1 MSDDI
6 YIRLLGTVH
15 AERGSRPVDLGPAR
29 QRATLAVLA
38 SAAARPVPMSRLVE
52 GIWGDEPPRNAEQSV
67 YTYVAGL
74 RRAFEP
80 DRGRRA
86 PSRLLSGTGAGY
98 ALNVGP
104 VQVDSLCFAERL
116 DEARTCR
123 REGDDRRAVQLLDEA
138 LAMWRGT
145 ALSGLTGPFAER
157 ERSRLELLRLA
168 ALEQRH
174 ESLLHLG
181 RHHEIT
187 DDLRDLT
194 VRHPLRERTR
204 ELLMLA
210 LYRSGRQ
217 AEALKVYEEGRV
229 LLLEELGLTPGEGL
243 RKCHQLVLRG
253 EPGPWRGDG
262 VPHQLPRHLAGF
274 VGRSRELDELERRLA
289 PGGGR
294 PPTPLVI
301 VSGPPGVGKSA
312 LAAQAAHLV
321 QDRFPDG
328 QLFVNCRGA
337 TPELPALTGLDVLG
351 RFLRGLGVAAD
362 AVPADLDEAAATW
375 RSLLHGRR
383 VLVLLD
389 DAADLA
395 QIRPLLSTPFGTALL
410 VTSRESMTWGEDSY
424 QLELG
429 RMSPAE
435 SAAMLAGLAG
445 EERVRAGAGDTAE
458 LVRLCEGLPLALRI
472 AGARLA
478 SRPDWSVATMAGR
491 LGDERRRLHELV
503 AGDLAVRAG
512 LAASFTALERSPRP
526 LDRLAARALSLLGL
540 LHVPEITAE
549 AAAALLDADPADA
562 DLALERLTDAHLLDR
577 PRPGHYQLHD
587 LVRLFAGE
595 LRPADPKKPVL
606 RALAYYAAS
615 ARLASQVMDPHRVQ
629 RGPVAEAVT
638 HQVGTREE
646 ATAWLLE
653 EEAVLLAAARQALTD
668 DDDDIAALGL
678 ALAFALHWPLQRA
691 YRTTDLVE
699 LGLMVLRVCERLGDV
714 EIAMHAHGELATALR
729 MKGRSDEAV
738 EHLRIELAI
747 ARRLGDAFSEQ
758 RALGNLA
765 NVHYHD
771 EDFEQAIVLAEQ
783 QLAVAGPIGAR
794 VGVRYARLILGEAH
808 HRCGRLEQAREILC
822 LALADAEEVGDT
834 THQAHLRGV
843 LGEVHLDLGMP
854 DQALPNF
861 LLALKLI
868 EPAGNRV
875 SRLRCL
881 LGLSRTYR
889 ALGELDSAT
898 GCVTAALTAA
908 VTDRLASEWQQE
920 ARSEQEAVREARQA
934 TGARGA

>member
-29 QRATLAVLA
+29 QRAALAVLA

-52 GIWGDEPPRNAEQSV
+52 GMWGDEPPRNAEQSV

-98 ALNVGP
+98 VFNVRPG
-104 VQVDSLCFAERL
+104 QVDSVCFAERL
-116 DEARTCR
+116 DEAQTCR
-123 REGDDRRAVQLLDEA
+123 RDGDDRRAVRLLDEA

-157 ERSRLELLRLA
+157 ERSRLELLRLT
-168 ALEQRH
+168 ALEQRC

-187 DDLRDLT
+187 DELRDLT
-194 VRHPLRERTR
+194 ARNPLRERTR

-217 AEALKVYEEGRV
+217 AEALEVYEEGRV

-243 RKCHQLVLRG
+243 RRCHQQVLRG
-253 EPGPWRGDG
+253 EPSPWRGDG
-262 VPHQLPRHLAGF
+262 VPHQLPRRLAGF
-274 VGRSRELDELERRLA
+274 VGRSRELAELETRLA
-289 PGGGR
+289 PGGRR
-294 PPTPLVI
+294 PPAPLMI
-301 VSGPPGVGKSA
+301 VTGPPGVGKST
-312 LAAQAAHLV
+312 LAAQVAHLV
-321 QDRFPDG
+321 QDDFPDG

-337 TPELPALTGLDVLG
+337 TPELPALTGLDLLG

-362 AVPADLDEAAATW
+362 AVPADLDEAAAMW

-478 SRPDWSVATMAGR
+478 SRPDWSIATMAGR

-503 AGDLAVRAG
+503 AGDLAVRSS
-512 LAASFTALERSPRP
+512 LAAGYTALERSPRP
-526 LDRLAARALSLLGL
+526 LDRLAARMLSLLGL

-549 AAAALLDADPADA
+549 AAAALLGGDLADA

-587 LVRLFAGE
+587 LIRLFAGE
-595 LRPADPKKPVL
+595 LRPLDPTEPVL

-615 ARLASQVMDPHRVQ
+615 TRLACSVADPHRVQ
-629 RGPVAEAVT
+629 RGRTPEAAAHVVT
-638 HQVGTREE
+638 GQEE
-646 ATAWLLE
+646 ATAWLAE
-653 EEAVLLAAARQALTD
+653 EEGVLEAAARQALAAE
-668 DDDDIAALGL
+668 DDDIAAMGVTLTL
-678 ALAFALHWPLQRA
+678 ALEWPCQRSFRTREMIELSAAALA
-691 YRTTDLVE
+691 
-699 LGLMVLRVCERLGDV
+699 VCERLGDL
-714 EIAMHAHGELATALR
+714 EGMMHTTGLLANTLR
-729 MKGRSDEAV
+729 MRGRHEEAV
-738 EHLRIELAI
+738 EHLRAELAL

-758 RALGNLA
+758 RAMGNLA
-765 NVHYHD
+765 NTYFND
-771 EDFEQAIVLAEQ
+771 GRYEQAIVLAEQ
-783 QLAVAGPIGAR
+783 QLAIADLIGAR
-794 VGVRYARLILGEAH
+794 VGARYAMLIIGEA
-808 HRCGRLEQAREILC
+808 RQALGRAEEAREILSS
-822 LALADAEEVGDT
+822 ALSEAEQVGDK
-834 THQAHLRGV
+834 THQAQLRAV
-843 LGEVHLDLGMP
+843 LGRVHLDLDEP
-854 DQALPNF
+854 EHALPHY
-861 LLALKLI
+861 LIALELI
-868 EPAGNRV
+868 ERAGYRV
-875 SRLRCL
+875 GRVRDLV
-881 LGLSRTYR
+881 GLSRTYR
-889 ALGELDSAT
+889 AMGELDVALAH
-898 GCVTAALTAA
+898 VTEAVAGADGLAEWETEAREEQAA
-908 VTDRLASEWQQE
+908 VHE
-920 ARSEQEAVREARQA
+920 ARARL
-934 TGARGA
+934 R

>member
-6 YIRLLGTVH
+6 YIRLLGAVH
-15 AERGSRPVDLGPAR
+15 AERGSLPLDPGPAR
-29 QRATLAVLA
+29 QRATLAILA
-38 SAAARPVPMSRLVE
+38 SAAARPVSMRRLVD
-52 GIWGDEPPRNAEQSV
+52 GVWGDEPPRNAEQSV

-98 ALNVGP
+98 VLHVGP
-104 VQVDSLCFAERL
+104 AQVDSLCFATRL
-116 DEARTCR
+116 DEARACR
-123 REGDDRRAVQLLDEA
+123 GDGDDRRAVRLLDEA
-138 LAMWRGT
+138 LALWRGP

-157 ERSRLELLRLA
+157 ERSRLELLRLT
-168 ALEQRH
+168 ALEQRS

-187 DDLRDLT
+187 EDLRDLT
-194 VRHPLRERTR
+194 ARHPLRERTR

-210 LYRSGRQ
+210 LYQSGRQ
-217 AEALKVYEEGRV
+217 AEALEVYEEGR
-229 LLLEELGLTPGEGL
+229 LLLREELGLMPGEGL
-243 RKCHQLVLRG
+243 RTCHDLVLRG
-253 EPGPWRGDG
+253 GPAPWRGAG

-274 VGRSRELDELERRLA
+274 VGRSCELGELERRLS

-301 VSGPPGVGKSA
+301 VSGPPGVGKST
-312 LAAQAAHLV
+312 LAAQVAHLV

-337 TPELPALTGLDVLG
+337 TPELPALTALDVLG

-362 AVPADLDEAAATW
+362 AVPADPDEAAAMW
-375 RSLLHGRR
+375 RSLLHGRK

-410 VTSRESMTWGEDSY
+410 VTSRESMPWGEDSY

-478 SRPDWSVATMAGR
+478 SRPDWSIAAMAGR

-503 AGDLAVRAG
+503 AGDLAVRSS

-526 LDRLAARALSLLGL
+526 LDRVAARTLSLLGL

-577 PRPGHYQLHD
+577 PRTGHYQLHD

-595 LRPADPKKPVL
+595 LRPRDAKKPVL

-615 ARLASQVMDPHRVQ
+615 TRLASGVIDPHRVQ
-629 RGPVAEAVT
+629 RGTAPGTAAHVVT
-638 HQVGTREE
+638 GREE

-653 EEAVLLAAARQALTD
+653 EEGVLTAAARQALAAED
-668 DDDDIAALGL
+668 DDVAAMGVALTL
-678 ALAFALHWPLQRA
+678 ALEWPYQRS
-691 YRTTDLVE
+691 YRTMEMTE
-699 LGLMVLRVCERLGDV
+699 LSSMALKVCERLGDV
-714 EIAMHAHGELATALR
+714 ENTMHAQGLLANALR
-729 MKGRSDEAV
+729 MRGRIEEAV
-738 EHLRIELAI
+738 EHLRAELAI
-747 ARRLGDAFSEQ
+747 ARRLGDTFSEQ

-765 NVHYHD
+765 NAYFNGD
-771 EDFEQAIVLAEQ
+771 QYEQAIVFAEQ
-783 QLAVAGPIGAR
+783 QLAIADLIGAR
-794 VGVRYARLILGEAH
+794 VGARYAMLIIGEAH
-808 HRCGRLEQAREILC
+808 QALGRAQEARKI
-822 LALADAEEVGDT
+822 LALALTEAEQAGDK
-834 THQAHLRGV
+834 THQAQLRAV
-843 LGEVHLDLGMP
+843 LGRVHLDLGEP
-854 DQALPNF
+854 EHALPHY
-861 LLALKLI
+861 LIALELI
-868 EPAGNRV
+868 ERAGYRV
-875 SRLRCL
+875 GRLRDL
-881 LGLSRTYR
+881 VGLSRTYR
-889 ALGELDSAT
+889 AMGKLDLALAH
-898 GCVTAALTAA
+898 VTEAVAGADGLAEWETEAREEQAA
-908 VTDRLASEWQQE
+908 VHEARARLA
-920 ARSEQEAVREARQA
+920 
-934 TGARGA
+934 

>member
-6 YIRLLGTVH
+6 YIRLLGTVR
-15 AERGSRPVDLGPAR
+15 AERAFQPLDLGPAR
-29 QRATLAVLA
+29 QRAALAVLA
-38 SAAARPVPMSRLVE
+38 SAAARPVPMRRLVDE
-52 GIWGDEPPRNAEQSV
+52 VWGDEPPRNAEQSV

-86 PSRLLSGTGAGY
+86 PSRLLAGTDAGY
-98 ALNVGP
+98 VFDIKPG
-104 VQVDSLCFAERL
+104 QVDSLRFAARL
-116 DEARTCR
+116 DDALLCR
-123 REGDDRRAVQLLDEA
+123 RDGDDRRAVQILDEA

-157 ERSRLELLRLA
+157 ERSRLELLRLT
-168 ALEQRH
+168 ALEQRY

-194 VRHPLRERTR
+194 VRHPLRERAR

-217 AEALKVYEEGRV
+217 AEALEVYDEGRV

-253 EPGPWRGDG
+253 ESWPWPGDG
-262 VPHQLPRHLAGF
+262 VPRQLPRHLAGF
-274 VGRSRELDELERRLA
+274 VGRSRELEELERRLA
-289 PGGGR
+289 PGEGR

-337 TPELPALTGLDVLG
+337 TPELPALTALDVLG

-362 AVPADLDEAAATW
+362 AVPADLDEAAAMW

-383 VLVLLD
+383 ILVLLD

-410 VTSRESMTWGEDSY
+410 VTGRESMTWGEDSY

-429 RMSPAE
+429 RMSQAE

-445 EERVRAGAGDTAE
+445 EERVRAGADDTAE

-478 SRPDWSVATMAGR
+478 SRPDWTVATMAGR

-512 LAASFTALERSPRP
+512 LAASLTALERSPRP
-526 LDRLAARALSLLGL
+526 LDRLAARTLSLLGL

-595 LRPADPKKPVL
+595 LRPPDSKKPVL
-606 RALAYYAAS
+606 RAVAYYAAS
-615 ARLASQVMDPHRVQ
+615 ARLAGSVMDPHRVL
-629 RGPVAEAVT
+629 RGPAPEAAAHLVAG
-638 HQVGTREE
+638 QEE
-646 ATAWLLE
+646 ATAWLQE
-653 EEAVLLAAARQALTD
+653 EEGVLEAAARQALAAQD
-668 DDDDIAALGL
+668 DDVAAMGVALTLALEWPCQRSFRTREMIELSSAAL
-678 ALAFALHWPLQRA
+678 
-691 YRTTDLVE
+691 E
-699 LGLMVLRVCERLGDV
+699 VCERLGDL
-714 EIAMHAHGELATALR
+714 EGMMHTRGLLANTLR
-729 MKGRSDEAV
+729 MRGRHEEAV
-738 EHLRIELAI
+738 EHLRAELAL

-765 NVHYHD
+765 NTYVNDGQY
-771 EDFEQAIVLAEQ
+771 EQAIVLAEQ
-783 QLAVAGPIGAR
+783 QLAIADLIGAR
-794 VGVRYARLILGEAH
+794 VGARYAMLVIGEAH
-808 HRCGRLEQAREILC
+808 QARGRAEEAHKILTQ
-822 LALADAEEVGDT
+822 ALAEAEEVGDR
-834 THQAHLRGV
+834 THQAQLRAV
-843 LGEVHLDLGMP
+843 LGRVHLGRGEP
-854 DQALPNF
+854 EHALPHY
-861 LLALKLI
+861 LIALELI
-868 EPAGNRV
+868 ERAGYRV
-875 SRLRCL
+875 GRLRDL
-881 LGLSRTYR
+881 VGLSRTYR
-889 ALGELDSAT
+889 AMGELDLALAH
-898 GCVTAALTAA
+898 VTEAVAGADGLAEWETEAREEQAA
-908 VTDRLASEWQQE
+908 VHEALA
-920 ARSEQEAVREARQA
+920 RCR
-934 TGARGA
+934 